1 MELNLN
7 SITTIEYN
15 TIGLIYRES
24 EDEVLKRKA
33 IAFLLTVLLAI
44 PISGFCF
51 MLIESSSIREVPGL
65 IVFASMFV
73 TPVILLYG
81 VPVSIL
87 SDKMSDRFIG
97 VKRVLFALFIH
108 LFLGISFPFF
118 FILIADSRSILTNYN
133 GGDLYVLAA
142 SALASILFFGMDET
156 LRMFQAE

>member
-1 MELNLN
+1 MF
-7 SITTIEYN
+7 
-15 TIGLIYRES
+15 
-24 EDEVLKRKA
+24 KRKV
-33 IAFLLTVLLAI
+33 IAFFLTVLLAI
-44 PISGFCF
+44 PISGLCF
-51 MLIESSSIREVPGL
+51 MLIEISSIREVPGL

-87 SDKMSDRFIG
+87 SDKMSERFIG
-97 VKRVLFALFIH
+97 MKRVLCALIIH

-142 SALASILFFGMDET
+142 AAFASFLFWGMDET
-156 LRMFQAE
+156 LRVFQTK